1 MKRACQVAEIQKLQ
15 REIANDIEN
24 DKQQSQMKL
33 LQRQKPVSKPVPE
46 PVVRKRKA
54 GSDVERPRKRKQ
66 QKLNF
71 YFQPKE

>member
-15 REIANDIEN
+15 RELANDIEN
-24 DKQQSQMKL
+24 DKQQFQMKL
-33 LQRQKPVSKPVPE
+33 LQRQKPVPKPVPE

-54 GSDVERPRKRKQ
+54 DSDVERPGKRKQ

-71 YFQPKE
+71 YFQSKE